1 MGEDLCA
8 RLKFGLP
15 VFGGVHREENDDNSR
30 HTSFKSILFFFFFF
44 TSFSCRA
51 QQGSAYIRALVVRVV
66 APFA

>member
-1 MGEDLCA
+1 MREDLCA

-30 HTSFKSILFFFFFF
+30 PTSFKSILFFF

-51 QQGSAYIRALVVRVV
+51 QQRSAYIRALVVRVV